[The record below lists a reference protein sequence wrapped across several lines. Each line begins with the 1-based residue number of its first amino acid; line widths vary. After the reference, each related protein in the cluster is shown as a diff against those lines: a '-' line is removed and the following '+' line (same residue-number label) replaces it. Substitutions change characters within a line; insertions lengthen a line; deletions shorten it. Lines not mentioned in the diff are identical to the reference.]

1 MEEVVLYKTRWEGIV
16 KVSFAGE
23 GILFAAQV

>member
-16 KVSFAGE
+16 KVSFADE
-23 GILFAAQV
+23 GILYAGQV